1 MWCIA
6 PCTRYNGVVKR
17 QHITFVAL
25 IMVLLPV
32 VGTAALEAPVAIRPT
47 LGVAVESLLDPGLAS
62 NVASP
67 SINFNFGSGVI
78 FPWAPG
84 SRFSFEPSA
93 DIYYYNA
100 EYTAKGQAVSTDVSF
115 SSAFV
120 LGLLLDAPVVYS
132 LPAGPNFTFGFG
144 AGLCL
149 DVRVAFTTD
158 PLNAEKTPLMNGYF
172 WDKARFILPST
183 LIRGEYKL
191 TDRVDFGFTGR
202 VFWPIYNLW
211 SGDGFGFLDHG
222 MYLVDL
228 SVLYRLDK
236 GAGN

>member
-1 MWCIA
+1 M
-6 PCTRYNGVVKR
+6 
-17 QHITFVAL
+17 
-25 IMVLLPV
+25 
-32 VGTAALEAPVAIRPT
+32 
-47 LGVAVESLLDPGLAS
+47 
-62 NVASP
+62 
-67 SINFNFGSGVI
+67 
-78 FPWAPG
+78 
-84 SRFSFEPSA
+84 SFEPSA

-100 EYTAKGQAVSTDVSF
+100 EYTANHQTVSTDEAF

-132 LPAGPNFTFGFG
+132 LSAGPKFTFGFG

-149 DVRVAFTTD
+149 DVRIAFTTD
-158 PLNAEKTPLMNGYF
+158 PGRAENTPFMNGYF

-202 VFWPIYNLW
+202 VLWPIHNLW
-211 SGDGFGFLDHG
+211 SGDGFGFMDRG
-222 MYLVDL
+222 IYLVDL

-236 GAGN
+236 GVGN